1 MSINK
6 IVCGQSKVGEMI
18 ETINVLVDNS
28 FANTN
33 DSAAATAEEL
43 RVEINADE
51 FNQICYGT
59 FELINSVPSSK
70 GVFNFAN
77 FAGQGTATD
86 KIGFIFHHYTDS
98 PMAQL
103 DNVGTGDILRLK
115 NAKNTNR
122 RADEGANYAGS
133 GDFLVCY
140 NTNGVTDAREDI
152 FKLQYDG
159 TFLFPGAAG
168 TAAFV
173 QNKSDDGFYAYSYN
187 AAIGKEHRYFARFVN
202 GAKEFLGIEN
212 DVSLTRASVISH
224 ATQTS
229 GMMLQSKA
237 GAILLNPATTL
248 DINKPFKP
256 QANTTL
262 PAVINGAII
271 MYNGVPVYGS
281 GGQWLYFSDNS
292 VAV

>member
-1 MSINK
+1 MGNLT
-6 IVCGQSKVGEMI
+6 CGVS
-18 ETINVLVDNS
+18 NVTDLFNEVNGLIDNS
-28 FANTN
+28 LANTN
-33 DSAAATAEEL
+33 DFTASTAEEL
-43 RVEINADE
+43 RAEIDADE

-59 FELINSVPSSK
+59 FELINSAPSSK
-70 GVFNFAN
+70 GIFNFAN

-122 RADEGANYAGS
+122 RADKGADYAGS
-133 GDFLVCY
+133 GNFMVCY
-140 NTNGVTDAREDI
+140 NTNGVTDARENI
-152 FKLQYDG
+152 FTLQYDG
-159 TFLFPGAAG
+159 TFLFPGDAG
-168 TAAFV
+168 TASFV
-173 QNKSDDGFYAYSYN
+173 QNKSDNGLYAYSYN
-187 AAIGKEHRYFARFVN
+187 TAIGKEHRYFTRFVN
-202 GAKEFLGIEN
+202 GAKEFMGIEN
-212 DVSLTRASVISH
+212 DVNLTRASIMSH
-224 ATQTS
+224 TTQTS

-237 GAILLNPATTL
+237 GSILLNPATTL

-262 PAVINGAII
+262 PAVINGSII
-271 MYNGVPVYGS
+271 MYNGAPVYGS